1 MASVLMALAERNDA
15 PTLSDADRV
24 ALHETVDAIAT
35 EPSDDNIATLLI
47 LLSTVVRTRPK
58 RHRR

>member
-1 MASVLMALAERNDA
+1 MTNISYAMSERSGSSS
-15 PTLSDADRV
+15 LSDADRLV
-24 ALHETVDAIAT
+24 LHESVDAIAT
-35 EPSDDNIATLLI
+35 EPSDDNIARMLI